1 MNALV
6 KPTLA
11 FWSDAEELECASFL
25 QEAPDVMTFCFRSP
39 TGALFSYEPGQFLTL
54 ELPLPGGAHLA
65 LARVIL
71 LASSVWKLTR

>member
-1 MNALV
+1 MNAPV

-54 ELPLPGGAHLA
+54 ELPLPRATEA
-65 LARVIL
+65 P
-71 LASSVWKLTR
+71 